1 VTPALLPAAV
11 AAATTGLFAHG
22 AFYPNSPLFGRVIS
36 RSSLRSRDLYLTFD
50 DGPSPGATERI
61 LEILDVH
68 QIPAAFFLVGDQVAR
83 HPELARLI
91 GSSPHEVGN
100 HTMHHRKLHFKG
112 PQYIL
117 QELLLAD
124 RLIAEVTRH
133 SLQVFRAP
141 HGFRNPFVSSA
152 VHQLGY
158 VTFGWTFGV
167 WDSDRPGVEKIR
179 LRTRAKLKPG
189 AIILLHDGDGSDPN
203 GDRSQTAQALPGIIA
218 DAHEAGYTFKCIS
231 ELLPP

>member
-1 VTPALLPAAV
+1 
-11 AAATTGLFAHG
+11 
-22 AFYPNSPLFGRVIS
+22 
-36 RSSLRSRDLYLTFD
+36 
-50 DGPSPGATERI
+50 
-61 LEILDVH
+61 
-68 QIPAAFFLVGDQVAR
+68 
-83 HPELARLI
+83 
-91 GSSPHEVGN
+91 
-100 HTMHHRKLHFKG
+100 
-112 PQYIL
+112 
-117 QELLLAD
+117 
-124 RLIAEVTRH
+124 
-133 SLQVFRAP
+133 
-141 HGFRNPFVSSA
+141 VSSA